1 VARTAAL
8 APLSCA
14 CAPQT
19 LAFCLSLRLAAS
31 HTRRALTRPAA
42 PPAVAALCRALLSA
56 LRQATAKGTFSAAGV
71 LAAFPRVCVLFEEI
85 VSEGVVEATDTDTL
99 QAGVR
104 LKTAASA
111 AS

>member
-1 VARTAAL
+1 MDELSRACPAPRAL
-8 APLSCA
+8 RAPHAPPC
-14 CAPQT
+14 PQT
-19 LAFCLSLRLAAS
+19 LTPSVCR
-31 HTRRALTRPAA
+31 
-42 PPAVAALCRALLSA
+42 AVAALCRALLSA
-56 LRQATAKGTFSAAGV
+56 LRLATAKGSFSAAGV

-85 VSEGVVEATDTDTL
+85 VSEGVVEATDVDSL

>member
-1 VARTAAL
+1 MPRAAL
-8 APLSCA
+8 AALS
-14 CAPQT
+14 
-19 LAFCLSLRLAAS
+19 S
-31 HTRRALTRPAA
+31 RPAL
-42 PPAVAALCRALLSA
+42 PPNPHAATFATAVAALCRALLSA
-56 LRQATAKGTFSAAGV
+56 LRLATAKGSFSAAGV

-85 VSEGVVEATDTDTL
+85 VSEGVVEATDVDSL

>member
-1 VARTAAL
+1 
-8 APLSCA
+8 
-14 CAPQT
+14 
-19 LAFCLSLRLAAS
+19 
-31 HTRRALTRPAA
+31 
-42 PPAVAALCRALLSA
+42 
-56 LRQATAKGTFSAAGV
+56 
-71 LAAFPRVCVLFEEI
+71 VLFEEI